1 MVETTIVET
10 ITKIAETAD
19 VEIIKSMISVTMTVK
34 TTKVAT
40 KMI

>member
-10 ITKIAETAD
+10 KIAETAN
-19 VEIIKSMISVTMTVK
+19 VVIIKSMMSVTMTVK